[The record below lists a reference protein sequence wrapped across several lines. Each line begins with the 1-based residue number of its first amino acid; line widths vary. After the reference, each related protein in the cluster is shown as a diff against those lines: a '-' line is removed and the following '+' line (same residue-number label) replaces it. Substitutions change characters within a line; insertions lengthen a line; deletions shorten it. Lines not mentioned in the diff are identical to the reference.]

1 MLPVVG
7 LEGFFVSGHHLLSSI
22 HVELIAPPHLMQPYR
37 VIEATRESTALR
49 RGGQGLA
56 AVLSQPVEDALRA

>member
-1 MLPVVG
+1 VLPVVG
-7 LEGFFVSGHHLLSSI
+7 LEGFFVFGHHLLSSI

-37 VIEATRESTALR
+37 VIEAPRESTALC
-49 RGGQGLA
+49 RGGLGA